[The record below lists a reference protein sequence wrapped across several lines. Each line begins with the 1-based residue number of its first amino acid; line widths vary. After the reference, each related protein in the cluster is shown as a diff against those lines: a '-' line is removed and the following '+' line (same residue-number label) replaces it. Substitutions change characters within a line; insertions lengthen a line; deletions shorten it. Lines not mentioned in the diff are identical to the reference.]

1 MTAIKASTSQ
11 VATPTYHV
19 LTASGERIRVVQPQN
34 SKNVRI
40 IVGGSFLE
48 LDQAATADLVTAL
61 TFFSTTG
68 TLA

>member
-1 MTAIKASTSQ
+1 MTAVKTSTSQ
-11 VATPTYHV
+11 LSTPVFHV
-19 LTASGERIRVVQPQN
+19 VTASGERVRVTQAQN

-48 LDQAATADLVTAL
+48 LDQAAAADLVTAL
-61 TFFSTTG
+61 TLFSTTG